1 MPAGPRDAV
10 FTTVLFQPGRGVAD
24 LALHLARL
32 ENHATALRLS
42 PELSGAQ
49 DAIASACQG
58 RAEEGL
64 IRLTWSDD
72 GWTCTFRPRQ
82 ALTDV
87 DAITVPAPRWAGRI
101 TGTKHGAWSWASE
114 AAAQGDAMG
123 ADAVLLV
130 HEHRIVDERRSTP
143 LLLDDDGVVWAAA
156 DEDGGVDSI
165 TLKTLMKGLSE
176 AGLPLHRGHLNER
189 RVARA
194 TAMVLVGTGLGV
206 ASVETIDGVPFA
218 SPSQR
223 LFEVCSAAYTEHMN
237 DSTTWTN
244 LGGAL

>member
-10 FTTVLFQPGRGVAD
+10 FTTVLFQPGRGLAD
-24 LALHLARL
+24 FDLHLARL
-32 ENHATALRLS
+32 EKHATALRLS
-42 PELSGAQ
+42 PALDGAQ
-49 DAIASACQG
+49 HAIETACKG
-58 RAEEGL
+58 RTEEGL
-64 IRLTWSDD
+64 VRLSWSDD
-72 GWTCTFRPRQ
+72 AWSCTFRERN
-82 ALTDV
+82 AFTDV
-87 DAITVPAPRWAGRI
+87 DAITIPAPRWAGRI

-156 DEDGGVDSI
+156 EDDGGVDSI
-165 TLKTLMKGLSE
+165 TLTTLMKGLSD
-176 AGLPLHRGHLNER
+176 AGLPLQRGHLNER

-206 ASVETIDGVPFA
+206 ATVDTIDGVPFA

-223 LFEVCSAAYTEHMN
+223 LFDVCSAAYTEHMN
-237 DSTTWTN
+237 DSATWTN
-244 LGGAL
+244 FGGPA

>member
-24 LALHLARL
+24 LDLHLARL
-32 ENHATALRLS
+32 QKHATALRLS
-42 PELSGAQ
+42 PEMGEAQ
-49 DAIASACQG
+49 HAIARACQG

-64 IRLTWSDD
+64 VRLTWSSD
-72 GWTCTFRPRQ
+72 GWTCTFRKRN
-82 ALTDV
+82 AFTDV

-114 AAAQGDAMG
+114 AADQGDAMG

-156 DEDGGVDSI
+156 DDDGGVDSI

-223 LFEVCSAAYTEHMN
+223 LFDVCTAAYTEHLN
-237 DSTTWTN
+237 DVTAWTD